1 MTTNGNDRP
10 RHLNDIT
17 SIMPAV
23 GQPKHAAP
31 DTGEMEAQRRPPV
44 PPTPMARYTPPGEP
58 HPPIPPRTR
67 SEDRK
72 AQRPG
77 FWRRFFLGEQ

>member
-1 MTTNGNDRP
+1 MTTNGNSRP
-10 RHLNDIT
+10 KHLNDIT

-23 GQPKHAAP
+23 GQPRHAAP
-31 DTGEMEAQRRPPV
+31 DTGEMQAQPPV
-44 PPTPMARYTPPGEP
+44 PPSAPRPAWTPPGEP

-77 FWRRFFLGEQ
+77 FWRRLFMGE